1 MFTSFTF
8 FNNQNLNLDT
18 LTYNFSQSLPLDEND
33 DSNNDFNSENSKD
46 KSQKIFN
53 ISKKERRRKGDD
65 IRKKVKSNSH
75 KSIRLDLNEKLIKAG
90 SKYTFE
96 SFPQHFIADI
106 KQKTN
111 NEAMQLTYLEL
122 FEYTYKN
129 LINDKNYFKRNYNKN
144 YIEAAINKYYKNKIT
159 LAYLDSNPE
168 ISKKSGWEKIKN
180 TKYVDLLKEYF
191 VSKEFEQFVSEL
203 SKTEDEEYI
212 KAYKYFSKTYTEF
225 FLNYK
230 NNEKFRNNSTEH
242 INNNNNSNSSENII
256 INNIDQNPNPNNIIN
271 NCKLFS
277 LEPNNNDTNE
287 EKYLDSLIMSPFLF
301 HEESDQS
308 ENLYPDI
315 DGYLKDENSLFSE
328 ENFMFRRFW

>member
-1 MFTSFTF
+1 MFTSFTSF
-8 FNNQNLNLDT
+8 FNNKNLNLDA

-122 FEYTYKN
+122 FEFTYKN

-180 TKYVDLLKEYF
+180 VKYVDLLNEYF
-191 VSKEFEQFVSEL
+191 DSNEFEQFVQEL
-203 SKTEDEEYI
+203 SKKEDEEYI
-212 KAYKYFSKTYTEF
+212 KSFKYFSKTYTQY
-225 FLNYK
+225 FLSCGK
-230 NNEKFRNNSTEH
+230 NEENNKIQT
-242 INNNNNSNSSENII
+242 SSI
-256 INNIDQNPNPNNIIN
+256 INKIPDFSEQILPN
-271 NCKLFS
+271 LTT
-277 LEPNNNDTNE
+277 ET
-287 EKYLDSLIMSPFLF
+287 PFLLS
-301 HEESDQS
+301 EENDLYEIFNFNRS
-308 ENLYPDI
+308 EDLS
-315 DGYLKDENSLFSE
+315 DENSLFPNDS
-328 ENFMFRRFW
+328 FIIRRF